1 MKISHYEASKEI
13 RGVLLDDASIM
24 EAVGDNVFPLVAD
37 EGTEGDYI
45 TLQQDGFIQ
54 DTTKMGVARR
64 DPYVYVCVVSADSQ
78 RSQDIAGLVV
88 KALEGR
94 YTDPEMEIRLEDD
107 TEEYEAGKYIQVM
120 KFLVR
125 L

>member
-13 RGVLLDDASIM
+13 RGVLLDDASIV

-45 TLQQDGFIQ
+45 TLQRDGFIQ

-64 DPYVYVCVVSADSQ
+64 DPYVCVCVVSADSQ

>member
-13 RGVLLDDASIM
+13 RGVLLDDASIV

-37 EGTEGDYI
+37 KGTEGDYI
-45 TLQQDGFIQ
+45 TLQRDGFIQ

>member
-45 TLQQDGFIQ
+45 TLQRDGFIQ

-94 YTDPEMEIRLEDD
+94 STDPEMEIRLEDD

-120 KFLVR
+120 KLLVR

>member
-13 RGVLLDDASIM
+13 RGVFLDDASIM

-45 TLQQDGFIQ
+45 TLQRDGFIQ

>member
-13 RGVLLDDASIM
+13 RGVLLDDASIV

-45 TLQQDGFIQ
+45 TQQRDGFIQ

>member
-45 TLQQDGFIQ
+45 TLQRDGFIQ

-78 RSQDIAGLVV
+78 RSQDIAKLISEAV
-88 KALEGR
+88 EGEFA
-94 YTDPEMEIRLEDD
+94 DPDMEIRLEDD

-120 KFLVR
+120 KFLVI

>member
-37 EGTEGDYI
+37 EGPEGDYI
-45 TLQQDGFIQ
+45 TLQRDGFIQ

>member
-13 RGVLLDDASIM
+13 RGVLLDDASIV

-45 TLQQDGFIQ
+45 TLQRDGFIQ

-94 YTDPEMEIRLEDD
+94 YTDPKMEIRLEDD

>member
-13 RGVLLDDASIM
+13 RGVLLDDASIV

-45 TLQQDGFIQ
+45 TLQRDGFIQ

-64 DPYVYVCVVSADSQ
+64 DPYVYVCVVNADSQ

>member
-45 TLQQDGFIQ
+45 TLQRDGFIQ
-54 DTTKMGVARR
+54 DTTKMG

>member
-45 TLQQDGFIQ
+45 TLQRDGFIQ

-78 RSQDIAGLVV
+78 RSQDIAKLISEAV
-88 KALEGR
+88 EGEFA
-94 YTDPEMEIRLEDD
+94 DPDMEIRLEDD

>member
-13 RGVLLDDASIM
+13 RGVLLDDASIV
-24 EAVGDNVFPLVAD
+24 EAVGDNVSPLVAD

-45 TLQQDGFIQ
+45 TLQRDGFIQ

>member
-13 RGVLLDDASIM
+13 RGVLLDDTSIV

-45 TLQQDGFIQ
+45 TLQRDGFIQ

-78 RSQDIAGLVV
+78 RSQDIAKLISEAV
-88 KALEGR
+88 EGEFA
-94 YTDPEMEIRLEDD
+94 DPDMEIRLEDD

-120 KFLVR
+120 KFLVI

>member
-45 TLQQDGFIQ
+45 TLQRDGFIQ

-107 TEEYEAGKYIQVM
+107 TEEYETGKYIQVM

>member
-45 TLQQDGFIQ
+45 TLQRDGFIQ

-107 TEEYEAGKYIQVM
+107 TKEYEAGKYIQVM

>member
-45 TLQQDGFIQ
+45 TLQRDGFIQ

-64 DPYVYVCVVSADSQ
+64 DPNVYVCVVSADRQ
-78 RSQDIAGLVV
+78 RSQDIAVLVV

>member
-13 RGVLLDDASIM
+13 RGVLLDDASFV

-45 TLQQDGFIQ
+45 TLQRDGFIQ

>member
-13 RGVLLDDASIM
+13 RGVLLDDASIV

-45 TLQQDGFIQ
+45 TLQRDGFIQ

-94 YTDPEMEIRLEDD
+94 YTEPEMEIRLEDD

-120 KFLVR
+120 KFLVG

>member
-13 RGVLLDDASIM
+13 RGVLLDDASIV

-45 TLQQDGFIQ
+45 TLQRDGFIQ

-107 TEEYEAGKYIQVM
+107 TEEYEAGKYIQDM

>member
-45 TLQQDGFIQ
+45 TLQRDGFIQ

-64 DPYVYVCVVSADSQ
+64 DPYVYVCQ

>member
-45 TLQQDGFIQ
+45 TLQRDGFIQ

-94 YTDPEMEIRLEDD
+94 YTDPEMEISLEDD

>member
-45 TLQQDGFIQ
+45 TLQRDGFIQ

-64 DPYVYVCVVSADSQ
+64 DQYVYVCVVSADSQ

>member
-45 TLQQDGFIQ
+45 TLQRDGFIQ

-120 KFLVR
+120 KFLVG

>member
-13 RGVLLDDASIM
+13 RGALLDDASIM

-45 TLQQDGFIQ
+45 TLQRDGFIQ

>member
-45 TLQQDGFIQ
+45 TLQRDGFIQ

-94 YTDPEMEIRLEDD
+94 STDPEMEIRLEDD

>member
-13 RGVLLDDASIM
+13 RGVLLDDASIV

-45 TLQQDGFIQ
+45 TLQRDGFIQ

-64 DPYVYVCVVSADSQ
+64 DPYVYVSVVSADSQ

>member
-45 TLQQDGFIQ
+45 TLQRDGFIQ

-94 YTDPEMEIRLEDD
+94 YTDLEIRLGDD

>member
-13 RGVLLDDASIM
+13 RGVLLDDASIV

-45 TLQQDGFIQ
+45 TLQRDGFIQ

-94 YTDPEMEIRLEDD
+94 YTDPEMEIRLEGD

>member
-24 EAVGDNVFPLVAD
+24 EVVGDNVFPLVAD

-45 TLQQDGFIQ
+45 TLQRDGFIQ

>member
-13 RGVLLDDASIM
+13 RGVLLDDTSIV

-45 TLQQDGFIQ
+45 TLQRDGFIQ

>member
-13 RGVLLDDASIM
+13 RGVLLDDASIV

-45 TLQQDGFIQ
+45 TLQRDGFIQ

-78 RSQDIAGLVV
+78 RSQDIAAVS
-88 KALEGR
+88 
-94 YTDPEMEIRLEDD
+94 YTHLRAHE
-107 TEEYEAGKYIQVM
+107 T
-120 KFLVR
+120 
-125 L
+125 

>member
-13 RGVLLDDASIM
+13 RGVLLDDASIV
-24 EAVGDNVFPLVAD
+24 ESVGDNVFPLVAD

-45 TLQQDGFIQ
+45 TLQRDGFIQ

>member
-45 TLQQDGFIQ
+45 TLQRDGFIQ

-107 TEEYEAGKYIQVM
+107 TEEYEAGKYIQVR

>member
-37 EGTEGDYI
+37 AGTEGDYI
-45 TLQQDGFIQ
+45 TLQRDGFIQ

>member
-37 EGTEGDYI
+37 EETEGDYI
-45 TLQQDGFIQ
+45 TLQRDGFIQ